1 MAALFKVPGYI
12 ELEHEVAQLLQDQEE
27 YGMCFDEK
35 SAEQL
40 TLSLLSETTKLKKE
54 IVDTYPYVPGGEFTP
69 KRDNQTQGYVAG
81 ATMTRLK
88 ETNPT
93 SRDHIQWILTTYN
106 NWKPSKMTATGKPVV
121 DETVLKD
128 INTEISMKFLRIM
141 TISKMLGMLQ
151 EGNNAWLKLSTTAS
165 RIHHHCSVA
174 TTTHRAAHRRPNLA
188 QVPSDSEFRKLFI
201 ATPGQVMVGADLSG
215 IELRMLA
222 SYLSRYDDGR
232 YAEILLNGDIHQT
245 NADKIGISRKQ
256 VKTVTYCF
264 LYGGGNTSIG
274 YAYDK
279 QLSEAQAQK
288 KGKEIKEAYI
298 AAIPGLKQFLE
309 AVKKAA
315 GRGYIK
321 LIDGRKINVDSGH
334 KAVNYLLQGS
344 AGVIAKRWM
353 VINHHKSHTLGHQL
367 CFVHDELQWEC
378 KPDNAELLKGNLEDS
393 AIEAGEYYNLR
404 IRINAEGQIGTNWA
418 EVH

>member
-1 MAALFKVPGYI
+1 MESFLQIPEYI
-12 ELEHEVAQLLQDQEE
+12 QLEHDVAQLLQDQEE
-27 YGMCFDEK
+27 YGMCFDET
-35 SAEQL
+35 AGEQL
-40 TLSLLSETTKLKKE
+40 AMSLMSESNKLKKD
-54 IVDTYPYVPGGEFTP
+54 ITDTYPFVPGGEFTP

-93 SRDHIQWILTTYN
+93 SRDHIQWILTNYS
-106 NWKPSKMTATGKPVV
+106 NWKPTKMTATGKPVV

-128 INTEISMKFLRIM
+128 INSKISLQFLRIM
-141 TISKMLGMLQ
+141 TISKMLGMLV
-151 EGNNAWLKLSTTAS
+151 EGNNAWLKLCTSAN

-174 TTTHRAAHRRPNLA
+174 TTTHRCAHRNPNLS
-188 QVPSDSEFRKLFI
+188 QVPSGSEFRKLFI
-201 ATPGQVMVGADLSG
+201 ASPGHLMVGADLSG

-279 QLSEAQAQK
+279 QLSESEAQK

-298 AAIPGLKQFLE
+298 EAIPGLRQFLD

-353 VINHHKSHTLGHQL
+353 VINHQKSNTLGHQL

-378 KPDNAELLKGNLEDS
+378 RPEHAELLKGNLEAS
-393 AIEAGEYYNLR
+393 AVEAGEYYNLR
-404 IRINAEGQIGTNWA
+404 IRINAEGQIGKNWA